1 MAILKPGQK
10 TAYGI
15 CRFGTSIFMS
25 VTTLAAIWI
34 YDNVFGLAGYP
45 YLNSAAAAV
54 GKIIIAFSSFIFGY
68 ISDIMPGNKVN
79 RRKFFIWT
87 GAPMLALSFV
97 MIFIPHLFISPGSTW
112 SVFSWYLIWNSMFNL
127 FYGYLLTPYQ
137 SWMAEVT
144 TEDDR
149 VGMSGIQNFT
159 NLFSNLLGFGFVF
172 MMPSLLGLEEGEA
185 LSGTSSTIMIVAVL
199 AFAVIEVVFFL
210 PALLMIKEKK
220 VERKQRNILREFKVV
235 LTNRNYIIWF
245 MAQGVYSMG
254 LTLIT
259 ALILDFAT
267 DILMFTDFNRTII
280 FGLLV
285 FGTIMVCFL
294 FWIPISKRIGKK
306 WSVIISFLFLGA
318 VLPFSLIFK
327 IIPVGTL
334 TFEYIGYLWAFL
346 LGVGLSGPFLFPY
359 AIIADIADKD
369 ERDTKESRAGMYTGF
384 NSIPLNIFQAIAL
397 LLVGFL
403 NNELFTFRLYLLG
416 PIAGIFIVASIFIIL
431 LGNFDPFMKK
441 NGLEIVETITTE
453 TADDQTQSKGG

>member
-1 MAILKPGQK
+1 MAILKRGQK
-10 TAYGI
+10 AAYGI
-15 CRFGTSIFMS
+15 CRFGTSIFMN

-68 ISDIMPGNKVN
+68 ISDIIPGNKVS

-112 SVFSWYLIWNSMFNL
+112 SVFSWYFIWNSMFNL

-137 SWMAEVT
+137 AWMAEVT
-144 TEDDR
+144 TEEDR

-159 NLFSNLLGFGFVF
+159 NLFSNLLGFAFVF
-172 MMPSLLGLEEGEA
+172 MMPTLLGLEEGEA
-185 LSGTSSTIMIVAVL
+185 LSGQSSTIMIIAIV
-199 AFAVIEVVFFL
+199 AFAVIEVIFFL
-210 PALLMIKEKK
+210 PALLMIKEEQI
-220 VERKQRNILREFKVV
+220 ERKQRNIFREFKVV
-235 LTNRNYIIWF
+235 LTNRNYVIWF

-259 ALILDFAT
+259 ALVLDFAT
-267 DILMFTDFNRTII
+267 DILMFTSFIQTVI

-285 FGTIMVCFL
+285 FGTIMLCFL
-294 FWIPISKRIGKK
+294 IWIPISKKIGKK
-306 WSVIISFLFLGA
+306 WSIIISFLFLGI

-327 IIPVGTL
+327 IIPYGTL
-334 TFEYIGYLWAFL
+334 TFEYIGYLYAFL
-346 LGVGLSGPFLFPY
+346 LGVGLSGPYLFPY
-359 AIIADIADKD
+359 AIIADIAHKD
-369 ERDTKESRAGMYTGF
+369 ELETKESRAGMYTGF
-384 NSIPLNIFQAIAL
+384 NSIPLNIFQAMAL

-403 NNELFTFRLYLLG
+403 NNELFTQRLYLLG
-416 PIAGIFIVASIFIIL
+416 PISAIFIVASVFIIL
-431 LGNFDPFMKK
+431 IGNFDPFMFK
-441 NGLEIVETITTE
+441 NKYKSAVPAEEELKEDLAEIT
-453 TADDQTQSKGG
+453 GG

>member
-10 TAYGI
+10 AAYGI
-15 CRFGTSIFMS
+15 CRFGTSIFMN

-68 ISDIMPGNKVN
+68 ISDIIPGNKIN

-87 GAPMLALSFV
+87 GAPMLAISFV
-97 MIFIPHLFISPGSTW
+97 MIFIPHLFISSTSIW

-137 SWMAEVT
+137 SWMTEIT

-159 NLFSNLLGFGFVF
+159 NLFSNLLGFAFVF
-172 MMPSLLGLEEGEA
+172 MIPTFLHLEEGQA
-185 LSGTSSTIMIVAVL
+185 LTGDASTTLIIS
-199 AFAVIEVVFFL
+199 IVVFAIIEMVVFL

-259 ALILDFAT
+259 ALVLDFAT
-267 DILMFTDFNRTII
+267 DILMFTNFIQTVV

-285 FGTIMVCFL
+285 FGTIMLCFL
-294 FWIPISKRIGKK
+294 AWVPIAKRIGKK
-306 WSVIISFLFLGA
+306 WSIIISFLFLGA
-318 VLPFSLIFK
+318 VLPFSLIFRV
-327 IIPVGTL
+327 IPVGTL
-334 TFEYIGYLWAFL
+334 TFEYIGYLYAFL
-346 LGVGLSGPFLFPY
+346 LGVGLSGPYLFPY

-369 ERDTKESRAGMYTGF
+369 ERDTKESRAGMYNGF

-416 PIAGIFIVASIFIIL
+416 PIAGIFIVASIFILL

-441 NGLEIVETITTE
+441 NGFDTANTKSIESTE
-453 TADDQTQSKGG
+453 DPIDSVGG